1 MYVRIVTNKTICKTS
16 QKINRIVFFKFTYCG
31 INTLMRISMNTLLQ
45 PAFNTIS
52 ATEKVARN
60 IAALAL
66 LEAANILLPKTL
78 EASKENAD
86 LESEDLLLSSHV
98 LKVIM
103 PGTEPV
109 ELDPGN
115 TVFVSVTEGSE
126 LQHDV
131 FRAAEQLT
139 DDKQVTLFLS

>member
-1 MYVRIVTNKTICKTS
+1 
-16 QKINRIVFFKFTYCG
+16 
-31 INTLMRISMNTLLQ
+31 MRISMNTLLQ